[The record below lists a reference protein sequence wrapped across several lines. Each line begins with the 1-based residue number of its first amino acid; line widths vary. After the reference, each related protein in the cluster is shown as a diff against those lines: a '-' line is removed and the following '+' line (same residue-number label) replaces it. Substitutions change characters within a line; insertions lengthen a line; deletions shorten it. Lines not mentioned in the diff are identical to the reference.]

1 MEQIR
6 QFVSA
11 ILAGFMIGMGGTVFL
26 SLDNKVLGACMFGVG
41 LFTVVVFRLQ
51 LFTGKIGYI
60 PFQKKEYILEL
71 VITWIGNFCGTF
83 FIAKCVQNTRIF
95 TEEMSNKVFAMAQT
109 KLNDNLFSIFILSIF
124 CGILM
129 FIAVDTFREQQGST
143 IKAIAV
149 FVPVMVFI
157 LSGFEHVVANMYY
170 FAIARIWSVNTIISL
185 IVMTTGNSI
194 GGLLIPLY
202 QKMFHLRE
210 K

>member
-26 SLDNKVLGACMFGVG
+26 SLDNKALGACMFGVG

-60 PFQKKEYILEL
+60 PFQKKRVYIRISYHMDWKFLWYILLQNVYKIQEFL
-71 VITWIGNFCGTF
+71 QK
-83 FIAKCVQNTRIF
+83 KCQI
-95 TEEMSNKVFAMAQT
+95 KYLLWHKQ

-143 IKAIAV
+143 IK
-149 FVPVMVFI
+149 
-157 LSGFEHVVANMYY
+157 GDC
-170 FAIARIWSVNTIISL
+170 
-185 IVMTTGNSI
+185 SI
-194 GGLLIPLY
+194 CTCYGIY
-202 QKMFHLRE
+202 IKWF
-210 K
+210 